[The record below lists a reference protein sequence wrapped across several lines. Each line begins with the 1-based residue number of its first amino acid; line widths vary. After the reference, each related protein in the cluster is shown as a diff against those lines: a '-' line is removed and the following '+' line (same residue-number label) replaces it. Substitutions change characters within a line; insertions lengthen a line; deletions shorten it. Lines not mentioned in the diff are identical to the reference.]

1 MAVKLDKIK
10 GVIFVVSGPSG
21 SGKTTLLKKLLL
33 DRSLRKVLVKSIS
46 LTTRPQR
53 SNEHRGQDYSF
64 ITEKDFRRAQ
74 KAKKILEWTRYLGYH
89 YATPK
94 EFVDKQV
101 GQGKH
106 IVLCLDLK
114 GALTI
119 KRSYPE
125 NSVTIFVGPPSLRT
139 LQQRIVKRCHKT
151 KKEEIGERLKLAR
164 KEILGS
170 CLYDHCLVN
179 NNLARAVK
187 ALKKIIVQEIS
198 TRSEGAYDIHVA

>member
-1 MAVKLDKIK
+1 MK
-10 GVIFVVSGPSG
+10 GLIFVVSGPSG

-53 SNEHRGQDYSF
+53 SNEHRGRDYTF
-64 ITEKDFRRAQ
+64 ITEKDFRSAQ
-74 KAKKILEWTRYLGYH
+74 KAKKILEWTRYLGYR

-94 EFVDKQV
+94 EFVDKQA

-106 IVLCLDLK
+106 VVLCLDLK

-119 KRSYPE
+119 KKFYPE
-125 NSVTIFVGPPSLRT
+125 NSVLIFVAPPSLRT

-151 KKEEIGERLKLAR
+151 RKEEIRERLKLAR

-179 NNLARAVK
+179 KNLAQAVK
-187 ALKKIIVQEIS
+187 DLKKIIVGEIS
-198 TRSEGAYDIHVA
+198 TRSKGFYDIHSA